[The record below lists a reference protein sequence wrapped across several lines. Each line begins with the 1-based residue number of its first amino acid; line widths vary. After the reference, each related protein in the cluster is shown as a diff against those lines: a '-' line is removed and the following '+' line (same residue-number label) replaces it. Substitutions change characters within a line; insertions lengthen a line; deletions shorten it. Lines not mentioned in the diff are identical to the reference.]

1 VWNDLFGFPFSHQKS
16 IASIARIPWWFSRK
30 EKLFQP
36 AAITRWC
43 TPLTTLSP
51 AFPAGVHAQ
60 LLALSPG
67 QGGTRWA
74 RWAMPNWFEWE
85 RERSRAVLYCTFGL
99 IMLSTTFWGIRKHFC
114 RTSFLLV
121 KYVERKMLR
130 SSLNSLLA
138 CRNTMWSINEPS
150 GTSAQH
156 HTASFSREFR
166 FLICKWDD
174 MVQSNKDRL
183 LMVSVSVCPQLIW
196 KGDEYNL
203 EQIYPL
209 YFFWTTFLQEHQGKQ
224 KLSKL
229 WAEWHCSWF
238 WTIGSPTIWWLFDC
252 QKKENLPRKIK
263 IRVWVSKVW
272 TFFFPFKGCS
282 THWTYVFVLT

>member
-1 VWNDLFGFPFSHQKS
+1 M
-16 IASIARIPWWFSRK
+16 ARGEPGGQCQTGLS
-30 EKLFQP
+30 EK
-36 AAITRWC
+36 
-43 TPLTTLSP
+43 
-51 AFPAGVHAQ
+51 
-60 LLALSPG
+60 
-67 QGGTRWA
+67 
-74 RWAMPNWFEWE
+74 E
-85 RERSRAVLYCTFGL
+85 REAELCCTAPSDWSCLVLHFGAL
-99 IMLSTTFWGIRKHFC
+99 ENISVGQAFSWWNN
-114 RTSFLLV
+114 
-121 KYVERKMLR
+121 VERKMLR
-130 SSLNSLLA
+130 SSLNRLLA

-252 QKKENLPRKIK
+252 QKKENLHRKIK